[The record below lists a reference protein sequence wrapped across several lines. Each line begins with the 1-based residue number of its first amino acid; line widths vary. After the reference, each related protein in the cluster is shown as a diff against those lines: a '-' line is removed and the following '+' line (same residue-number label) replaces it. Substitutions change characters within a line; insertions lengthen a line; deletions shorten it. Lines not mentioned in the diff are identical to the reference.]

1 MPFDG
6 VGFIG
11 NKSVRKMD
19 EVIDLLGTPDKWCK
33 GALRSHDGR
42 YCIRGAVRAVDAA
55 DVLEPSI
62 LEAIG
67 QVAGKRF
74 RRIESFNDH
83 PNTSHD
89 QVLAVLHRARDN
101 LSSGQCRD
109 RRRAGRAGS
118 VAVRELAQRPRR
130 LVRRVNCRRTDRDD
144 STAGTEAARARPV
157 RGVRLVSS

>member
-6 VGFIG
+6 VGFV
-11 NKSVRKMD
+11 SD
-19 EVIDLLGTPDKWCK
+19 ESLQKIDDVLDLLATPDKWCK

-55 DVLEPSI
+55 DALEPSI

-83 PNTSHD
+83 PNTSHE
-89 QVLAVLHRARDN
+89 QVLAVLHRARDK
-101 LSSGQCRD
+101 LSLGEVGIARERVAQAPSRI
-109 RRRAGRAGS
+109 AAWGS
-118 VAVRELAQRPRR
+118 AIHGWFFIA
-130 LVRRVNCRRTDRDD
+130 
-144 STAGTEAARARPV
+144 
-157 RGVRLVSS
+157 

>member
-11 NKSVRKMD
+11 NESVRKMD

-55 DVLEPSI
+55 DALEPTI
-62 LEAIG
+62 LQAIG

-83 PNTSHD
+83 PNTSHE
-89 QVLAVLHRARDN
+89 QVLAVLHRARDK
-101 LSSGQCRD
+101 SQPGRCRD
-109 RRRAGRAGS
+109 RPRAGRAS
-118 VAVRELAQRPRR
+118 AVADRDLGQRHPR
-130 LVRRVNCRRTDRDD
+130 LVRRRLSLRLRERRAASPSGSARVRCRP
-144 STAGTEAARARPV
+144 AG
-157 RGVRLVSS
+157 G